1 MIQQKLEKY
10 NEKQQKVFL
19 SVKPRLT
26 GYSQIKSNKQA
37 SYNERIKIELY
48 YIEHRNLKWD
58 IKVFFETIFK
68 RLGKE

>member
-1 MIQQKLEKY
+1 M
-10 NEKQQKVFL
+10 
-19 SVKPRLT
+19 KPRLT